1 MAKKAAARKS
11 TSKKSAKKAKR
22 AAGRRAAALPKRRGV
37 DFKPLHD
44 AMDATLAALNK
55 QKKSIKR
62 DALIVEL
69 RIMRKLK
76 PCPTTGMFVEL
87 D

>member
-11 TSKKSAKKAKR
+11 MSKKSAKKAKR
-22 AAGRRAAALPKRRGV
+22 ASGRRAAVLPKRRGV

-44 AMDATLAALNK
+44 ADGCHARGVEQAEEEH
-55 QKKSIKR
+55 QR
-62 DALIVEL
+62 DALIVQL

-87 D
+87 E

>member
-1 MAKKAAARKS
+1 MAKKAAARKMM
-11 TSKKSAKKAKR
+11 SKKSAKKGKR
-22 AAGRRAAALPKRRGV
+22 AAGKRAAARPKRRGV

-44 AMDATLAALNK
+44 AMDATIAALSK

-69 RIMRKLK
+69 RILRKFK

-87 D
+87 E